1 MKKRITLGLAA
12 LLCTV
17 AIMSSC
23 SGAGDGSSDANVS
36 TDALAGDTGNV
47 SEDGYLYGDV
57 YIHSISEL
65 NLTGETDDHADTE
78 GRSSFELNFRE
89 RVEIPRKILGT
100 TNPYYP
106 RLKRVSENNY
116 LLFYNIGKTDPSCF
130 VARST
135 DLKNW
140 EKGTPLFEGTADKYY
155 ATCDAVVLQNGD
167 ILAVASF
174 RPTAWGDYTGDMSKS
189 GLVLRRS
196 TDGGKSWSDMQ
207 LIYTGMNW
215 EPYLLQLKS
224 GEVQCFFT
232 HTAPYTYLYGYNSA
246 QRSSGI
252 GLIRSYDNGNTWT
265 PNVTGAP
272 YAADIASQTY
282 IGEWAG
288 YAKMFTEQMP
298 AVVELHTGTMLMAC
312 ESKLD
317 FVKDSPFR
325 VIVSR
330 SYDNWAPLALDQQ
343 GPTDKQT
350 LPAAHASGPY
360 VAQMKSGETVVSYY
374 GTNGMNTVVGDS
386 TGKYFSSATQPFAE
400 HNSSYWGSL
409 EVLGSHA
416 LLGVCDDD
424 TKAGNVA
431 IRRISYGVMYLNHD
445 LYSKNTAVTVD
456 GDGKEWK
463 DNTDALFVGSLSQ
476 AQASVRFAAD
486 GDDVCILIERLDEY
500 LSEGGDE
507 VELFFAAKGSTD
519 YYKLVIDGKG
529 VKSVKKFKN
538 KKAEDFDCTAKA
550 AVVCVGTVGNDGD
563 TDTGY
568 SAEIKLSAAEFGIS
582 LTDGIRVT
590 ANLKNKDENKQFAT
604 DSVSGHDVQKLDTW
618 AFVSLK

>member
-1 MKKRITLGLAA
+1 MKKKLTFGFLV
-12 LLCTV
+12 LLCAAAV
-17 AIMSSC
+17 MSSC
-23 SGAGDGSSDANVS
+23 TGAEDGITDTTPSSENVAGDG
-36 TDALAGDTGNV
+36 GNTV
-47 SEDGYLYGDV
+47 DDGYVYGDV

-65 NLTGETDDHADTE
+65 NLTGEIDDHANTE
-78 GRSSFELNFRE
+78 GRSSFELNYRE
-89 RVEIPRKILGT
+89 RVEVSRKVLGT

-106 RLKRVSENNY
+106 RLKKVSENNY
-116 LLFYNIGKTDPSCF
+116 LLFYNTGKTDPSCY
-130 VARST
+130 VAQSS

-140 EKGTPLFEGTADKYY
+140 EKGTPLFEGTQSTYY
-155 ATCDAVVLQNGD
+155 ATCDAVVLKNGD

-174 RPTAWGDYTGDMSKS
+174 RPTAWGDYTSDMSKS

-196 TDGGKSWSDMQ
+196 SDGGKSWSDMKV
-207 LIYTGMNW
+207 IYTGMNW
-215 EPYLLQLKS
+215 EPYLLQLES

-246 QRSSGI
+246 QRSSGV
-252 GLIRSYDNGNTWT
+252 GLIRSYDNGSTWT

-282 IGEWAG
+282 IGTWSG

-298 AVVELHTGTMLMAC
+298 SVVELHNGTMLMAC
-312 ESKLD
+312 EAKLD
-317 FVKDSPFR
+317 FVANSSFR

-330 SYDNWAPLALDQQ
+330 SYNNWAPLALDEQ

-350 LPAAHASGPY
+350 LAASHASGPY

-374 GTNGMNTVVGDS
+374 GTNGMNIVVGDS
-386 TGKYFSSATQPFAE
+386 TGKQFSSASQPFAE

-416 LLGVCDDD
+416 LLGICDDD

-445 LYSKNTAVTVD
+445 LYSKNTAVTLD
-456 GDGKEWK
+456 GDGKEWSG
-463 DNTDALFVGSLSQ
+463 NTDALFVGSLSQ

-486 GDDVCILIERLDEY
+486 GDNVYILIERLDEY
-500 LSEGGDE
+500 LSAGGDE
-507 VELFFAAKGSTD
+507 VELFFAAKGSSD
-519 YYKLVIDGKG
+519 YYKLVVDCKG
-529 VKSVKKFKN
+529 IKSVKKFVN
-538 KKAEDFDCTAKA
+538 KKAEDFSCAAQA
-550 AVVCVGTVGNDGD
+550 AVVCVGTVGNDSD
-563 TDTGY
+563 TDKGY

-582 LTDGIRVT
+582 LADGIKIT
-590 ANLKNKDENKQFAT
+590 ANIKNKDGSKQFAT
-604 DSVSGHDVQKLDTW
+604 DSVNGHDVQKIDTW
-618 AFVSLK
+618 AFASLK